1 MQEVSHMKVETIMT
15 RDVASVTPE
24 TPLKVVAGNLLGFG
38 ISGMPVCDRV
48 GHVVG
53 VVSES
58 DVLFKEVGPD
68 MHGRALFPQ
77 LERKGK
83 EDARTAGEAMT
94 SPAVVIEPKSA
105 VWEAAR
111 KMLEHHVNRLPVVD
125 DGRLV
130 GIVTRSDLVRAFVRP
145 DAELERELVD
155 DVMRRTL
162 WIDTDRVDV
171 DVELGEV
178 RLSGEVDTK
187 TDAEMIAEYATRVP
201 GVVGVESDLRWSFDD
216 RSRRTRNT
224 RIPRRV

>member
-1 MQEVSHMKVETIMT
+1 MKVETIMT

-24 TPLKVVAGNLLGFG
+24 TPLKVVATTLLGFG
-38 ISGMPVCDRV
+38 ISGVPVCDRA
-48 GHVVG
+48 GQVVG

-58 DVLFKEVGPD
+58 DVLFKEIGPD
-68 MHGRALFPQ
+68 PRGRALFPQ

-155 DVMRRTL
+155 DVMTRTL
-162 WIDTDRVDV
+162 WIDTDRVEVDV
-171 DVELGEV
+171 DLGEV
-178 RLSGEVDTK
+178 RLSGNVDTK
-187 TDAEMIAEYATRVP
+187 TDAETIAEYAARVP
-201 GVVGVESDLRWSFDD
+201 GVVRVDSELSWSVDD
-216 RSRRTRNT
+216 RSRRTRKA

>member
-1 MQEVSHMKVETIMT
+1 MKVETIMT

-24 TPLKVVAGNLLGFG
+24 TPLKVVATTLLGFG
-38 ISGMPVCDRV
+38 ISGLPVCDHAGR
-48 GHVVG
+48 VVG

-58 DVLFKEVGPD
+58 DVLFKEVGSEP
-68 MHGRALFPQ
+68 HGKALFPQ
-77 LERKGK
+77 RGRKGK

-94 SPAVVIEPKSA
+94 APAVVIESKCA

-155 DVMRRTL
+155 DVMTRTL

-178 RLSGEVDTK
+178 HLRGNVDTK
-187 TDAEMIAEYATRVP
+187 TDAEIVAEYASRVP
-201 GVVGVESDLRWSFDD
+201 GVVRVESELSWSVDD
-216 RSRRTRNT
+216 RSRRTRKA

>member
-1 MQEVSHMKVETIMT
+1 MKVEAIMT
-15 RDVASVTPE
+15 REVASVTPE
-24 TPLKVVAGNLLGFG
+24 TPLKVVATTLLGFG
-38 ISGMPVCDRV
+38 ISGVPVCDEA
-48 GHVVG
+48 GNVVG

-58 DVLFKEVGPD
+58 DVLFKELGPEP
-68 MHGRALFPQ
+68 HGRGLF
-77 LERKGK
+77 ERLAREGK
-83 EDARTAGEAMT
+83 EHARTAGEAMT
-94 SPAVVIEPKSA
+94 SPALVIESKSA

-111 KMLEHHVNRLPVVD
+111 KMLDHHVNRLPVVD

-155 DVMRRTL
+155 DVMTRTL

-178 RLSGEVDTK
+178 RFTGEVDTK
-187 TDAEMIAEYATRVP
+187 TDAEIIADYAARVP
-201 GVVGVESDLRWSFDD
+201 GVVSVESELSWSFDD
-216 RSRRTRNT
+216 TSRRARRA

>member
-1 MQEVSHMKVETIMT
+1 MKVETIMT
-15 RDVASVTPE
+15 HDVASVTPE
-24 TPLKVVAGNLLGFG
+24 TPLKVVASTLLGFG
-38 ISGMPVCDRV
+38 ISGVPVCDRA

-58 DVLFKEVGPD
+58 DVLFKELGPEP
-68 MHGRALFPQ
+68 HGRALFPQ
-77 LERKGK
+77 LERKSK
-83 EDARTAGEAMT
+83 EGARTAGEAMT
-94 SPAVVIEPKSA
+94 SPAVVIDPKSA

-155 DVMRRTL
+155 DVMARTL

-178 RLSGEVDTK
+178 RLSGTVDTK
-187 TDAEMIAEYATRVP
+187 TDAEIIADYAARIP
-201 GVVGVESDLRWSFDD
+201 GVVRVQSELGWSVDD
-216 RSRRTRNT
+216 RSRRTRKS
-224 RIPRRV
+224 RIPRPV